1 MLNQQVRVRSR
12 WWYLLPIFF
21 SIIGG
26 VITYFILKDEDP
38 KKAKNCLWLGI
49 VLIAVEIGLF
59 IIFVSICTTIGPCA
73 DFNDEFMRGMEEMM
87 AQQGMMGDSMM
98 SPGGMMGASPIEQH
112 EEMLEMMEHI
122 MEEEEL
128 RDHMLAHM
136 IENQDFVHNMFSLM
150 DKSPELKKHMEAH
163 VTGKITEYETP

>member
-21 SIIGG
+21 HIIGG
-26 VITYFILKDEDP
+26 VIAYFVLKDEDP

-73 DFNDEFMRGMEEMM
+73 DFHDEFMRGMEEMM
-87 AQQGMMGDSMM
+87 AQQD
-98 SPGGMMGASPIEQH
+98 MMGASS
-112 EEMLEMMEHI
+112 
-122 MEEEEL
+122 
-128 RDHMLAHM
+128 
-136 IENQDFVHNMFSLM
+136 IENGTEGGIFPRMF
-150 DKSPELKKHMEAH
+150 
-163 VTGKITEYETP
+163 